1 MVRQVN
7 NIPNIISL
15 NPNPAPA
22 INPVPQANN
31 LLNDLDGY
39 IKLIERLMDL
49 VGKFQN
55 FKGISATPVNNN
67 LYVPD
72 MPNIPPQPTDINTM
86 PMPTKD
92 INENKG
98 VETMQINLDF
108 IITVLEQIDSF
119 KQGITVREVI
129 DFIKNDR
136 ATVEKLIEM
145 NIPKGV

>member
-1 MVRQVN
+1 MVKQVN
-7 NIPNIISL
+7 NVPNIISL
-15 NPNPAPA
+15 NPNPTPS

-49 VGKFQN
+49 VEKFQN
-55 FKGISATPVNNN
+55 FKGIGATPVQISSVN
-67 LYVPD
+67 D
-72 MPNIPPQPTDINTM
+72 MPNIPPQPADINTM
-86 PMPTKD
+86 PTPVKED
-92 INENKG
+92 KG

-129 DFIKNDR
+129 DFIKSDK

-145 NIPKGV
+145 NMPKVK

>member
-1 MVRQVN
+1 MVKQVN
-7 NIPNIISL
+7 NVPNIISL
-15 NPNPAPA
+15 NPNPTPS

-55 FKGISATPVNNN
+55 FKGIGATPVQTS
-67 LYVPD
+67 YVND
-72 MPNIPPQPTDINTM
+72 MPNIPPQPADINTM
-86 PMPTKD
+86 PTPVKED
-92 INENKG
+92 KG

-129 DFIKNDR
+129 DFIKSDK

-145 NIPKGV
+145 NMPKVK